1 MKTKIEVLVA
11 VAAMACAS
19 VVLSAEDAPYPKE
32 KLAAFVVEKLDV
44 TSLPTVYRPKKQKG
58 KRTLTDYGYTVQ
70 KLEETEALVKEAGGT
85 RRLAIKIL
93 QEGSAGIYACMA
105 EPVRDG
111 GDPKAQSV
119 ILLKRKDSSELLK
132 GRETFRE
139 FKSCPAI
146 DASADNS
153 SAYGGGGD

>member
-1 MKTKIEVLVA
+1 MCPIRTR
-11 VAAMACAS
+11 
-19 VVLSAEDAPYPKE
+19 

-58 KRTLTDYGYTVQ
+58 KKTLTDYGYRVQ
-70 KLEETEALVKEAGGT
+70 KLDETEALVEEAGGT
-85 RRLAIKIL
+85 RGLAIKIL
-93 QEGSAGIYACMA
+93 QEGTAGIYACLA
-105 EPVRDG
+105 QSARDG

-119 ILLKRKDSSELLK
+119 ILLKRKDSSDLLRV
-132 GRETFRE
+132 RETWRE
-139 FKSCPAI
+139 FKSCPTI